1 MYAVSFKPTPDPYRV
16 RSPWTMSVKQ
26 MVKTYD
32 EAIRSQQEAMRNM
45 RGLADQA
52 HQDAAIRQMQI
63 RDRQVPKQQPQAQ
76 VTLQPQIDPK
86 YHQPGQ
92 GSNQSQYR
100 LQQGDATPVASGTSI
115 TMDTTEDSNSSFS
128 QIVATKLFSI
138 GQILGGMSLPD
149 LASLL
154 NRVLSSDEKAA
165 IVNIYASSGS
175 GSTEEQ
181 DMRATEL
188 LSANAEIS
196 KLLTVGL

>member
-1 MYAVSFKPTPDPYRV
+1 
-16 RSPWTMSVKQ
+16 
-26 MVKTYD
+26 
-32 EAIRSQQEAMRNM
+32 
-45 RGLADQA
+45 
-52 HQDAAIRQMQI
+52 
-63 RDRQVPKQQPQAQ
+63 
-76 VTLQPQIDPK
+76 
-86 YHQPGQ
+86 
-92 GSNQSQYR
+92 
-100 LQQGDATPVASGTSI
+100 
-115 TMDTTEDSNSSFS
+115 
-128 QIVATKLFSI
+128 
-138 GQILGGMSLPD
+138 MSLPD